1 MDGSAGAQTHERD
14 QVLYILLRFVVRY
27 KTVFLW
33 RHVPLAFFSLALPVF
48 CYFQLSKAA
57 KATYDNGELLDGG
70 ADLNAGGIPGYLQD
84 GIWVTVAVQFLTV
97 VISDWFWFLYLL
109 PVAFAIWK
117 MGGFLWPML
126 MPSHSQEAEETPD
139 ERRKR
144 DKKQSKAERAEKRG
158 KMKVRR

>member
-1 MDGSAGAQTHERD
+1 MQHHHAADADCGSAVMQ
-14 QVLYILLRFVVRY
+14 
-27 KTVFLW
+27 
-33 RHVPLAFFSLALPVF
+33 
-48 CYFQLSKAA
+48 
-57 KATYDNGELLDGG
+57 
-70 ADLNAGGIPGYLQD
+70 
-84 GIWVTVAVQFLTV
+84 
-97 VISDWFWFLYLL
+97 

-126 MPSHSQEAEETPD
+126 MPSHSQVGPCRFKLCVSIHLATSFRHESQRADAQQEAEETPD